1 MNKLLA
7 GLIISLTVLLLA
19 SCVEPKRGPLP
30 QAKPKPHKVIPS
42 ADNSVTAIN
51 PNTYSA
57 AYKRF
62 YARAMAGDPVA
73 QSNLG
78 QMYFDG
84 RGVPVDHGLAIQWFS
99 KAASK
104 KNTEAQLY
112 LGVAYWYGR
121 GVAQDSTRACS
132 YFQQAKRQGSRE
144 GSDFYQR
151 HCSG

>member
-1 MNKLLA
+1 MNKRILFILVSLVILLA
-7 GLIISLTVLLLA
+7 GCI
-19 SCVEPKRGPLP
+19 EQKRQPP
-30 QAKPKPHKVIPS
+30 PKPKPAKAIPS

-51 PNTYSA
+51 PKTYSA

-84 RGVPVDHGLAIQWFS
+84 RGVPVDYDAAIAWFS

-121 GVAQDSTRACS
+121 GTLQDPRRACT
-132 YFQQAKRQGSRE
+132 YFRQAKSQGSRE
-144 GSDFYQR
+144 GADFYQR
-151 HCSG
+151 HCAG